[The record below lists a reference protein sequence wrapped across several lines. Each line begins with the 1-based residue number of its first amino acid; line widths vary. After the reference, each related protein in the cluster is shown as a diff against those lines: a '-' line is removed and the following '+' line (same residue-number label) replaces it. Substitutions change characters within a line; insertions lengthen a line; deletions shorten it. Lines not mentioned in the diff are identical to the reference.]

1 MENSTPETPEKGRST
16 TCTATRVPE
25 NTKTTNFDIRLNRA
39 KHVFWYFAQRRYPG
53 YEVDANN
60 KEAIIQCLVY
70 FLGGNSQVY
79 PALDPKKGLM
89 LVGDVGCGKSLLIEI
104 LQDITRGVKGYGFR
118 IFKAADIADEYAL
131 GSRGEAY
138 GEQLQNGRYTTF
150 RMCIDDLGFE
160 PVKVLNYGN
169 EIIPLAHILTK
180 RSRLFDQYGQ
190 ITHLTT
196 NLNAEEIEKL
206 YGDRIRDR
214 LRKMCNVI
222 TLEGKSR
229 RK

>member
-1 MENSTPETPEKGRST
+1 MEKPTAGIPTKDRLT
-16 TCTATRVPE
+16 TCTVTPVPE
-25 NTKTTNFDIRLNRA
+25 NTRTTNFDTRLNRA

-53 YEVDANN
+53 YEVDTNN
-60 KEAIIQCLVY
+60 KEAIVQCLAY
-70 FLGGNSQVY
+70 FLGGNSRMF

-89 LVGDVGCGKSLLIEI
+89 LVGDVGTGKSLLMEI
-104 LQDITRGVKGYGFR
+104 LQDITRGIKGYGFR

-138 GEQLQNGRYTTF
+138 GEQLRNGRYKIF

-169 EIIPLAHILTK
+169 ESIPLAHILIK
-180 RSRLFDQYGQ
+180 RSRLFDQYSE

-196 NLNAEEIEKL
+196 NLSADEIERL